1 MALPAPI
8 SIAPD
13 QNWDGIDGLWNSF
26 TLRIG
31 TPEQFVRTFVST
43 SSQQTWVVLPEGCQS
58 TTNPS
63 SCADARGWDY
73 KINQSSTWETIG
85 LYSLWIERN
94 LGYTGNA
101 QYGYDTVGLGGV
113 GEGGPT
119 LKNMTVGGLAVND
132 FYLGIFG
139 VNPKPTN
146 FTSFAEGSPSYITT
160 LRDQNLIPSVSFGYI
175 AGARYR
181 LRSVLASLTLGG
193 YDASRFVSNNLTITF
208 APNNERDLVV
218 AIQSITT
225 DKSSSG
231 SNTLLPSSAPIFAY
245 IDSTVPQIWLPRS
258 VCQAFEAAFGLIYD
272 NATDLYLVNNTLH
285 QSLVTRN
292 ASVKFTLGASLN
304 GGQTVD
310 ITLPYAA
317 FDLQASPPYRGLA
330 NSTAYFPLR
339 RAANDTQYTLGR
351 TFLQEAYLAVDWER
365 ANFNVSQCNWV
376 DGVQQHLI
384 AIPAFNS
391 TTNGTGGA
399 LFPSSTSP
407 SFGLTTGA
415 IAGIVIGVIVV
426 IAALVLLLVLHFRRT
441 RRNAHAAAIAAGKGS
456 IGESDSS
463 DASNADKRTT
473 PSSNPPIFPPRD
485 LPAHR
490 ERQGRRLPTA
500 TVSPGF
506 PAIDE
511 AGSKRREIFE
521 MPGDMPK
528 MSEADSKQL
537 TEKQMMVKREA
548 LYNGVDPHSLP
559 TTPVENTAKR
569 EAVEPGQVVPAEP
582 GSVYS

>member
-1 MALPAPI
+1 M
-8 SIAPD
+8 
-13 QNWDGIDGLWNSF
+13 
-26 TLRIG
+26 
-31 TPEQFVRTFVST
+31 V
-43 SSQQTWVVLPEGCQS
+43 
-58 TTNPS
+58 
-63 SCADARGWDY
+63 DA
-73 KINQSSTWETIG
+73 
-85 LYSLWIERN
+85 
-94 LGYTGNA
+94 GNA

-160 LRDQNLIPSVSFGYI
+160 LRDQNLIPSVSFGYT

-407 SFGLTTGA
+407 SSGLTTGA

-463 DASNADKRTT
+463 DASNADKVYPKAELDATQTYKGSEMESENNTLFKPSDLSSTGPPGSPRTPGSEATHRNSIVSPNSGPST
-473 PSSNPPIFPPRD
+473 PGLLSP
-485 LPAHR
+485 L
-490 ERQGRRLPTA
+490 
-500 TVSPGF
+500 SPGF

-569 EAVEPGQVVPAEP
+569 EAVEPGQVVPVSQATAEANGILTP
-582 GSVYS
+582 PSEGPSSGSSGGRGRTFSFTKNDDNANLRGT

>member
-1 MALPAPI
+1 
-8 SIAPD
+8 
-13 QNWDGIDGLWNSF
+13 
-26 TLRIG
+26 
-31 TPEQFVRTFVST
+31 
-43 SSQQTWVVLPEGCQS
+43 
-58 TTNPS
+58 
-63 SCADARGWDY
+63 
-73 KINQSSTWETIG
+73 
-85 LYSLWIERN
+85 
-94 LGYTGNA
+94 
-101 QYGYDTVGLGGV
+101 
-113 GEGGPT
+113 
-119 LKNMTVGGLAVND
+119 
-132 FYLGIFG
+132 
-139 VNPKPTN
+139 
-146 FTSFAEGSPSYITT
+146 
-160 LRDQNLIPSVSFGYI
+160 
-175 AGARYR
+175 
-181 LRSVLASLTLGG
+181 VLASLTLGG

-399 LFPSSTSP
+399 L
-407 SFGLTTGA
+407 
-415 IAGIVIGVIVV
+415 
-426 IAALVLLLVLHFRRT
+426 
-441 RRNAHAAAIAAGKGS
+441 
-456 IGESDSS
+456 
-463 DASNADKRTT
+463 
-473 PSSNPPIFPPRD
+473 
-485 LPAHR
+485 
-490 ERQGRRLPTA
+490 
-500 TVSPGF
+500 
-506 PAIDE
+506 
-511 AGSKRREIFE
+511 
-521 MPGDMPK
+521 
-528 MSEADSKQL
+528 
-537 TEKQMMVKREA
+537 
-548 LYNGVDPHSLP
+548 
-559 TTPVENTAKR
+559 
-569 EAVEPGQVVPAEP
+569 
-582 GSVYS
+582 